1 MKKVSITLLLLIALY
16 PVFIAAAS
24 AWTEQER
31 LIIDKANWFFNTS
44 PKDKPRSIVNTGLQE
59 RLENEGD
66 KLLLLDVRNVRD
78 FKDKRIKVR
87 KGITMV
93 NIPQKDLFA
102 DEKLKS
108 MPKDKDIILICYT
121 GGISSQMVPLLYML
135 GYRAIALS
143 GGIEEWDVQGLPL
156 EK

>member
-1 MKKVSITLLLLIALY
+1 MLLIALY

-102 DEKLKS
+102 DEKLKAQWPCTRAYTEGAPS
-108 MPKDKDIILICYT
+108 GWICRPY
-121 GGISSQMVPLLYML
+121 S
-135 GYRAIALS
+135 R
-143 GGIEEWDVQGLPL
+143 
-156 EK
+156 